1 LPPVYRVPAPALIKF
16 PFRVLY
22 GLYCWAA
29 FLVLSVLAL
38 VSMLLIPG
46 VEQRRQ
52 VARLTSRACL
62 RAAGMRLRVQGD
74 AAVPPT
80 SCVVVA
86 NHVSYL
92 DGFILIAALPP
103 RFGFVIKKE
112 MERIPLASLL
122 LRRIGSEFVDRVNR
136 HKGAVDA
143 RRMLRRASSGQSF
156 VFFPEGTFS
165 KQPGLLRFHTGAFA
179 TAMRAECAVIP
190 VVIKGART
198 ALPWN
203 RIVPTPTVI
212 EVDVLPALHAKGDD
226 GEAAVQLRDEARR
239 MILARLGEPDLASVA
254 PPVLA
259 SDAA

>member
-1 LPPVYRVPAPALIKF
+1 MSVSTLIKF

-22 GLYCWAA
+22 GLYCWAT
-29 FLVLSVLAL
+29 FVVLAVLAL
-38 VSMLLIPG
+38 LAMLLIPG
-46 VEQRRQ
+46 VERRRQ
-52 VARLTSRACL
+52 IGRFTSRACL
-62 RAAGMRLRVQGD
+62 RAAGMRLRVEGE
-74 AAVPPT
+74 ASVPET

-103 RFGFVIKKE
+103 RFGFVVKKE
-112 MERIPLASLL
+112 MDRIPLASLL

-179 TAMRAECAVIP
+179 TAMRADCPVVP
-190 VVIKGART
+190 VVIRGART

-212 EVDVLPALHAKGDD
+212 EVDMLPALHARGEDA
-226 GEAAVQLRDEARR
+226 EAALQLREEARR
-239 MILARLGEPDLASVA
+239 AMLARLGEPDLALT
-254 PPVLA
+254 PPPSTLVG
-259 SDAA
+259 DAA

>member
-1 LPPVYRVPAPALIKF
+1 MPAPALIKF

-22 GLYCWAA
+22 GVYCWVV
-29 FLVLSVLAL
+29 FLVLGVLAL
-38 VSMLLIPG
+38 LAMLLVPG
-46 VEQRRQ
+46 VERRRRI
-52 VARLTSRACL
+52 ARLASRASM
-62 RAAGMRLRVQGD
+62 RAAGIRLSVVG
-74 AAVPPT
+74 AAQLPSE

-92 DGFILIAALPP
+92 DGPVLIAALPP
-103 RFGFVIKKE
+103 QFGFVIKKE
-112 MERIPLASLL
+112 MARVPLASLL

-143 RRMLRRASSGQSF
+143 RRMLRRASSGHSF

-179 TAMRAECAVIP
+179 TAVRADCAVVP

-203 RIVPTPTVI
+203 RIVPTPTTIRVEI
-212 EVDVLPALHAKGDD
+212 LPALRAKADD
-226 GEAAVQLRDEARR
+226 KEAAVHLREETRR
-239 MILARLGEPDLASVA
+239 AILARLGEPDLSMIPPASSLVG
-254 PPVLA
+254 
-259 SDAA
+259 DAA

>member
-1 LPPVYRVPAPALIKF
+1 MPAPALIRF

-29 FLVLSVLAL
+29 FVLLSVFAL
-38 VSMLLIPG
+38 MAMLLVPR
-46 VEQRRQ
+46 VERRRQ
-52 VARLTSRACL
+52 VARLTSRMCL
-62 RAAGMRLRVQGD
+62 RAAGMRLRVEGE
-74 AAVPPT
+74 ASVPDS

-92 DGFILIAALPP
+92 DGLILIAALPP

-112 MERIPLASLL
+112 LDRIPLANFL

-179 TAMRAECAVIP
+179 TAMRAECPVVP

-198 ALPWN
+198 ALAWN
-203 RIVPTPTVI
+203 RVVPTPTVI
-212 EVDVLPALHAKGDD
+212 EVDVLPALHAQVGD
-226 GEAAVQLRDEARR
+226 GETAVQLREEARR
-239 MILARLGEPDLASVA
+239 MILARLGEPDLALSPA
-254 PPVLA
+254 PSGLVG
-259 SDAA
+259 DAA